1 MSNLKQIAI
10 ATLCFVGVFIG
21 GITLYIYFSDNSTEK
36 KDDLSLID
44 GTKFPLSVYTHIEP
58 KKQEEKKNALEIV
71 EEIKKNTQPPEENKK
86 LSYTEEIFSSF
97 KEDENEKR
105 GKELEEARRRV
116 LSNQQHSDLE
126 SGIFIQEEIAP
137 VIDYGDNQFDNLKTK
152 VSVSHQT
159 KLYRAIL
166 ASSVIPAVLEDGI
179 SSNIAGQVV
188 AQVESDVFA
197 SMGSVVLIPKGSKAI
212 GYYESNNKI
221 GEYRLNVVW
230 TRIITPLGINIVLP
244 DSMGADI
251 SGKNGL
257 IGLLDNKY
265 WERYGIPLTLSTL
278 SNALLI
284 GISNLTAKVPNY
296 QTQVLFE
303 QAGSDL
309 SVIMQNIMR
318 DQIKINP
325 TLEILAGSRI
335 LIKTRSDI
343 WFPEPKANENGVLE
357 IITQQLQN
365 KEEVMHNQKQ
375 SQHTRS
381 KK

>member
-1 MSNLKQIAI
+1 MIKQILI
-10 ATLCFVGVFIG
+10 GTTSFIVLFFG
-21 GITLYIYFSDNSTEK
+21 GISLYLFTSDDSVQK
-36 KDDLSLID
+36 QDDLSLID
-44 GTKFPLSVYTHIEP
+44 GTKFPLSAYTHIQEP
-58 KKQEEKKNALEIV
+58 KKEEKEEIV
-71 EEIKKNTQPPEENKK
+71 QIVEKIKEENKPK
-86 LSYTEEIFSSF
+86 EEPKSHYTSDIFLPF
-97 KEDENEKR
+97 KEDPNQKI
-105 GKELEEARRRV
+105 KEAQ
-116 LSNQQHSDLE
+116 NQFLIQQQSASLE
-126 SGIFIQEEIAP
+126 SGIFVKEETP
-137 VIDYGDNQFDNLKTK
+137 FSYDYGDNSFDNLKSK

-159 KLYRAIL
+159 KLYRTML
-166 ASSVIPAVLEDGI
+166 ASSVIPVVLEDGI

-197 SMGSVVLIPKGSKAI
+197 SMGSLVLIPKGSKAI
-212 GYYESNNKI
+212 GHYESNNKI

-230 TRIITPLGINIVLP
+230 TRIITPIGINIILP
-244 DSMGADI
+244 DASGADI

-278 SNALLI
+278 SNAILI
-284 GISNLTAKVPNY
+284 GFSNLTQKVPSY

-325 TLEILAGSRI
+325 TLEILPGSRI

-343 WFPEPKANENGVLE
+343 WFPEPKTNEHGVLE
-357 IITQQLQN
+357 IIAQQLQN
-365 KEEVMHNQKQ
+365 KEEIMQNNQNGRRK
-375 SQHTRS
+375 R
-381 KK
+381 

>member
-1 MSNLKQIAI
+1 MSNLKQVII

-21 GITLYIYFSDNSTEK
+21 GIFLYIYLSDTSIEK
-36 KDDLSLID
+36 TDDLSLID
-44 GTKFPLSVYTHIEP
+44 GTKFPLSGYTHIEP
-58 KKQEEKKNALEIV
+58 KKQEDKSNPLEIV
-71 EEIKKNTQPPEENKK
+71 EEIKKSTQSSEEKP
-86 LSYTEEIFSSF
+86 SYTEEIFSVL
-97 KEDENEKR
+97 KENSSEKR
-105 GKELEEARRRV
+105 EKEIEEARKRT
-116 LSNQQHSDLE
+116 LSNQQHSNLE
-126 SGIFIQEEIAP
+126 SGIYTQEEIVP
-137 VIDYGDNQFDNLKTK
+137 IIDYGDNSFDNLKSK

-159 KLYRAIL
+159 KLYRTIL

-188 AQVESDVFA
+188 AQVESDIFA

-230 TRIITPLGINIVLP
+230 SRIITPLGINIILP
-244 DSMGADI
+244 DSTGADI

-309 SVIMQNIMR
+309 SVIMQNIMK

-343 WFPEPKANENGVLE
+343 WFPEPKPNENGVLE

-365 KEEVMHNQKQ
+365 KEEVMHNQ

>member
-1 MSNLKQIAI
+1 MPRQAHQSLRGQPA
-10 ATLCFVGVFIG
+10 L
-21 GITLYIYFSDNSTEK
+21 
-36 KDDLSLID
+36 LSAL
-44 GTKFPLSVYTHIEP
+44 FP
-58 KKQEEKKNALEIV
+58 
-71 EEIKKNTQPPEENKK
+71 
-86 LSYTEEIFSSF
+86 
-97 KEDENEKR
+97 
-105 GKELEEARRRV
+105 EARIAYFRCMEKI
-116 LSNQQHSDLE
+116 SD
-126 SGIFIQEEIAP
+126 I
-137 VIDYGDNQFDNLKTK
+137 LK
-152 VSVSHQT
+152 
-159 KLYRAIL
+159 
-166 ASSVIPAVLEDGI
+166 G
-179 SSNIAGQVV
+179 
-188 AQVESDVFA
+188 
-197 SMGSVVLIPKGSKAI
+197 
-212 GYYESNNKI
+212 
-221 GEYRLNVVW
+221 
-230 TRIITPLGINIVLP
+230 
-244 DSMGADI
+244 GADI